1 MIYYHCMPSR
11 YYPDQ
16 ITESGFTPYRGAVWL
31 AETDR
36 HAFQGNQTR
45 GEPKTVLAIDTAGYE
60 IEDHSDMDICK
71 KTGRPYYI
79 LRQEFIPISRIKVI
93 YQQ

>member
-1 MIYYHCMPSR
+1 MPSR
-11 YYPDQ
+11 YYPAQ
-16 ITESGFTPYRGAVWL
+16 ITAQGFTPRYGAVWL

-45 GEPKTVLAIDTAGYE
+45 GEPKTVIAIDTAGYE
-60 IEDHSDMDICK
+60 IEDHSDMEICR

-79 LRQEFIPISRIKVI
+79 LREDFIPISKIKVI

>member
-1 MIYYHCMPSR
+1 MTA
-11 YYPDQ
+11 Q
-16 ITESGFTPYRGAVWL
+16 GFTPRHGAVWL

-45 GEPKTVLAIDTAGYE
+45 GEPKTVIAIDTAGYE
-60 IEDHSDMDICK
+60 IEDHSDMEICR

-79 LRQEFIPISRIKVI
+79 LREDFIPISKIKVI